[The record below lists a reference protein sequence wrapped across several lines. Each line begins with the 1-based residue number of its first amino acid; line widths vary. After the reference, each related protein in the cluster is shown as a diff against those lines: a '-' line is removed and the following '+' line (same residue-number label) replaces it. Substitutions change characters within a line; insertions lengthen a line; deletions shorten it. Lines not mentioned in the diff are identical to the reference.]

1 MARSKREQLRIGEL
15 AARVGA
21 SPDTIRYYEQLGL
34 IAAPERSEAG
44 YRLYSDAELRRLQFI
59 RKAKLLGLSLEEIKG
74 LLGIAE
80 QGECRPLRS
89 QVAELL
95 RQKIDDCQAKLAELT
110 ELKASLEQRYSLA
123 LQSQDLPACSV
134 TTHL

>member
-110 ELKASLEQRYSLA
+110 ELKAS
-123 LQSQDLPACSV
+123 
-134 TTHL
+134 